1 MRALLVALALVAL
14 PSAAFA
20 DKASKARA
28 DKLFEDGRGY
38 LASKEYKLAC
48 TAFEQSQQAD
58 PAIGTQLNIALC
70 YEEWGK
76 LAKAYKA
83 YVEAAR
89 QAKAKKDNREK
100 VARKKVSE
108 IEPKLARLRVSIPPS
123 VDPYSIFLFDE
134 QETSRED
141 LVEERLVDAGKHTVE
156 VRVAGSP
163 PKITNVQIAAGEQ
176 KSVTIE
182 LPAPVVTTPPP
193 DGGRGGGGTVTTGPA
208 TQTTEARPRKKGKL
222 YGGIG
227 LMGGGALAVGIAS
240 YVALI
245 ARSDYNDAIA
255 GCPDNTCTNRT
266 DYDATQDARSRANM
280 MSVVTGAGVAMIG
293 VGVYLVLT
301 SKGDPVKVEK
311 VSRIQPMITNDGFV
325 LAIGGSL

>member
-1 MRALLVALALVAL
+1 MRALLVVMALMAL

-28 DKLFEDGRGY
+28 DKLFEDGRNY
-38 LASKEYKLAC
+38 LQSKEYALAC

-58 PAIGTQLNIALC
+58 AAIGTQLNIALC

-100 VARKKVSE
+100 VARKKVTE

-123 VDPYSIFLFDE
+123 VDPYSIFLFDD
-134 QETSRED
+134 QETTREE
-141 LVEERLVDAGKHTVE
+141 LVEERLVDAGNHTVE

-163 PKITNVQIAAGEQ
+163 PKVTAIQIAAGEN

-182 LPAPVVTTPPP
+182 VPAAVVTTTSQGTTTTTPPAH
-193 DGGRGGGGTVTTGPA
+193 TAVET
-208 TQTTEARPRKKGKL
+208 RPRKKGKL

-227 LMGGGALAVGIAS
+227 LAVGGAAAVGIAS

-255 GCPDNTCTNRT
+255 GCPDNMCSNRT
-266 DYDATQDARSRANM
+266 DYDATQDARTRANIATI
-280 MSVVTGAGVAMIG
+280 VTGAGVAMVG
-293 VGVYLVLT
+293 VGVFLVLT
-301 SKGDPVKVEK
+301 SKV
-311 VSRIQPMITNDGFV
+311 QPIATRDTVGV
-325 LAIGGSL
+325 AIGGSW

>member
-1 MRALLVALALVAL
+1 MRALLVALALVVL

-28 DKLFEDGRGY
+28 DKLFEDGRNY

-100 VARKKVSE
+100 VARKKVTE

-123 VDPYSIFLFDE
+123 VDPYSIFLFDD
-134 QETSRED
+134 QEMSRED
-141 LVEERLVDAGKHTVE
+141 LVEERLVDAGKHSVE
-156 VRVAGSP
+156 VRVAGSA
-163 PKITNVQIAAGEQ
+163 PKVTAVQIAAGEQ

-182 LPAPVVTTPPP
+182 VPAQVVTTPPP
-193 DGGRGGGGTVTTGPA
+193 NGGGGTGTTGPQAA
-208 TQTTEARPRKKGKL
+208 TEVRPRKKGKL

-227 LMGGGALAVGIAS
+227 LVGGGAIAVGVAS

-255 GCPDNTCTNRT
+255 GCPDNTCTNRG
-266 DYDATQDARSRANM
+266 DYDVTQDARSRANM
-280 MSVVTGAGVAMIG
+280 MSIVTGAGVAMIG
-293 VGVYLVLT
+293 VGVFLVLT

-311 VSRIQPMITNDGFV
+311 VSRIQPLITNDGLG

>member
-1 MRALLVALALVAL
+1 MRALLVALALVVL

-28 DKLFEDGRGY
+28 DKLFEDGRNY

-100 VARKKVSE
+100 VARKKVTE
-108 IEPKLARLRVSIPPS
+108 IEPKLAKLRVSIPPS

-134 QETSRED
+134 QETSREE
-141 LVEERLVDAGKHTVE
+141 LVEERFVDAGTHTVE
-156 VRVAGSP
+156 VRVAGSA
-163 PKITNVQIAAGEQ
+163 PKVTTIQITAGEQ

-182 LPAPVVTTPPP
+182 VPAAVVTTPPP
-193 DGGRGGGGTVTTGPA
+193 TDGGGSGGVTTTTP
-208 TQTTEARPRKKGKL
+208 TQTIEVRPRKKGKL

-227 LMGGGALAVGIAS
+227 LMAGGAATVGIAS

-255 GCPDNTCTNRT
+255 GCPDNTCTNRN
-266 DYDATQDARSRANM
+266 DYDITQDARSRANM
-280 MSVVTGAGVAMIG
+280 MSIVTGAGVAMIG

-311 VSRIQPMITNDGFV
+311 VSRIQPIITNDSFG